1 MQKLRRQYGGIR
13 GTSQTGAMHYYYVCN
28 NKRHYKTCNMRNITQ
43 DKIEK
48 TVLDATI
55 RLPEN
60 QENVEKIA
68 TAAIASAKNDNIEL
82 KLLHSQRRETQ
93 EKLNNCMKALGSGL
107 VSKTLMKHIAEH
119 EAALKIIDEDIEKIK
134 AAKKAADDMKNRVI
148 FFLQN
153 AFNGIKT
160 ADSAGGLFAAR
171 SG

>member
-1 MQKLRRQYGGIR
+1 
-13 GTSQTGAMHYYYVCN
+13 
-28 NKRHYKTCNMRNITQ
+28 MRNITQ